1 MTRVWLLLVGF
12 LVVAGV
18 AEAHVTILPRESRA
32 AAVETYSMRVPTE
45 GKVTTVSVELEV
57 PDGVTIVSVEAQ
69 TGTRYETKRSGDRIT
84 SITWTTDIK
93 PGESRQFA
101 FKATNPKQ
109 GSEITWKA
117 HQRYE
122 DGTSADW
129 IGPVGDP
136 RPAPVTKLVSN

>member
-1 MTRVWLLLVGF
+1 MRISYLVTAF
-12 LVVAGV
+12 LACATA
-18 AEAHVTILPRESRA
+18 AEAHVTIQPRESKA
-32 AAVETYSMRVPTE
+32 GVAETYSMRVPTE
-45 GKVTTVSVELEV
+45 GKIATVSVELEV
-57 PDGVTIVSVEAQ
+57 PDSVTIVSIEAQ

-101 FKATNPKQ
+101 FRATNPKQ
-109 GSEITWKA
+109 GFGITWKA

-129 IGPVGDP
+129 IGPAGDK
-136 RPAPVTKLVSN
+136 RPAPRTRLLVQ